1 MPTPVRERQARL
13 LADSRASE
21 PRARLAQA
29 STRAEFLL
37 RLSRTVSAVQHPG
50 RAAEAMVSLLVEE
63 MASFAQVTLWS
74 GTRQLTS
81 GAVHGAAVR
90 STHGYRADH
99 ATPALDEAARQGI
112 TEQVVLSTRQPGRRV
127 VIDSLVADP
136 SVADDLDSV
145 GTEILVLLPLTSR
158 GRTFGVLGIGRA
170 PGFGFDEGSLGF
182 LDDLA
187 QRIAVV
193 LDATLVVA
201 ESRHVASVLRE
212 SLTPPR
218 IPEIA
223 DLDVATFYRVAHEHE
238 AVGGDF
244 FDVHGP
250 ADDLTLVLGDVA
262 GKGVE
267 AAVAAKRIRNAVRTA
282 SHVERSPD
290 WILGL
295 VNRVLVSEATE
306 YSETLATA
314 VCARLR
320 RGGADGEPAASAA
333 DGGSVRLLIDLA
345 GAGHPA
351 ALVLR
356 ADGTLEQI
364 PSRGPALGLD
374 DTMSFEVT
382 TVALAPQETLVLHTD
397 GVTEAR
403 GSLDMYGD
411 HRLHEVLRRLSGASS
426 SALVEGVAM
435 AVSTHIRD
443 HEHDDI
449 ALIAVQFRPGPQ

>member
-1 MPTPVRERQARL
+1 MPAPVRERHARL
-13 LADSRASE
+13 LAHSRASE

-29 STRAEFLL
+29 SSRAEFLL

-50 RAAEAMVSLLVEE
+50 RASEAMVSLLVEE
-63 MASFAQVTLWS
+63 MVDFAQVTLWS
-74 GTRQLTS
+74 GTRQITS
-81 GAVHGAAVR
+81 AAVQGSPIR
-90 STHGYRADH
+90 STQDYRADH
-99 ATPALDEAARQGI
+99 ATPALDETARQGI
-112 TEQVVLSTRQPGRRV
+112 TEQVMLSTRQPARRA
-127 VIDSLVADP
+127 VIDSVVADA
-136 SVADDLDSV
+136 SVADDLDRI

-158 GRTFGVLGIGRA
+158 GRTFGVLSLGRA
-170 PGFGFDEGSLGF
+170 PGFAFDEGSLGF

-187 QRIAVV
+187 QRISVV

-223 DLDVATFYRVAHEHE
+223 DLDIATFYRVAHEHE

-250 ADDLTLVLGDVA
+250 VGDQTVLLGDVA

-282 SHVERSPD
+282 AHVNRSPG

-320 RGGADGEPAASAA
+320 PSPSDGPA
-333 DGGSVRLLIDLA
+333 GSERLTVDLA

-356 ADGTLEQI
+356 ADGTLEQVA
-364 PSRGPALGLD
+364 SRGPALGLD
-374 DTMSFEVT
+374 EAMVFEET
-382 TVALAPQETLVLHTD
+382 TIELAPHDTLVLHTD
-397 GVTEAR
+397 GITEAR
-403 GSLDMYGD
+403 GSMDMYGEQ
-411 HRLHEVLRRLSGASS
+411 RLHDLLRQLAGGSS

-449 ALIAVQFRPGPQ
+449 ALIALQFRPGCQ